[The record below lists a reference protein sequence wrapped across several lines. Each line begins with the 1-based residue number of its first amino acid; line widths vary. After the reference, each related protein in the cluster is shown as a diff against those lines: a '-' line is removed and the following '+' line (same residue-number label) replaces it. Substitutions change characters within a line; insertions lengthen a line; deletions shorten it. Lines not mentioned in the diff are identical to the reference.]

1 MVKIYKMEGTYA
13 DSIRGQPYRF
23 ANLILRLLRGT
34 IGAPRANCH
43 KYVRKKY
50 VHRLLFLY
58 EDS

>member
-1 MVKIYKMEGTYA
+1 MVKIYTMEGAYA

-34 IGAPRANCH
+34 IGAPRANCN

-50 VHRLLFLY
+50 VHTFIVLV
-58 EDS
+58 

>member
-34 IGAPRANCH
+34 IGAPRANCN
-43 KYVRKKY
+43 KSNMRKKY
-50 VHRLLFLY
+50 V
-58 EDS
+58 